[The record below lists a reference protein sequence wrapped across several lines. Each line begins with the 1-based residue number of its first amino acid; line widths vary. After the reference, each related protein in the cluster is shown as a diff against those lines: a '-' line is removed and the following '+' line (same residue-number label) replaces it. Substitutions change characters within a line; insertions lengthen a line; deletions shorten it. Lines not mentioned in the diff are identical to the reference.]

1 MRRFLLILAAL
12 ASLPLLLLGAL
23 ATDRG
28 LGLAAGIAAGF
39 VPGLELEGV
48 TGPLPGRL
56 AVARLRMSD
65 GQGAW
70 LELEDARLELDWRA
84 LWERRV
90 VLRRVAAGSVTLHR
104 LPPGG
109 EPAPAGPPSL
119 PTLPELPVAIRVE
132 ALALPRIALGEAV
145 LGQAALL
152 ALQGE
157 AALEAGALRARLAAR
172 RLDAPG
178 EARLDLAFGTA
189 LTAVLDVT
197 EPEGGLVATLTGQPG
212 SDFTARLHLEGP
224 ATGAAWRLEA
234 ALGAARAA
242 LSGELALAA
251 DGTLRATATGELTP
265 DALLPAQI
273 RPLARSIAPSL
284 ALRRQSDGAIQL
296 ERFSLD
302 LPALRAEGSGGL
314 SAGGAIS
321 GRFRVTAGPPEAFG
335 PLLPEGL
342 GWRALTLDLTLA
354 GTLAK
359 PGGTLLAEITGPRG
373 AGAAD
378 AMLGQTV
385 RLEARLSDGA
395 IEAALTAERL
405 AATLRGRPEEPFALD
420 VTAEARDPPGVAGTL
435 SARGRVT
442 GTAAAPEAVLTLTSP
457 RLAFQGRAAEALEF
471 SLQASPQAV
480 TARGGGRVD
489 AKPFT
494 LDVAAR
500 RDEAAIRI
508 ERLEA
513 AWSGLALSGQGGG
526 ALPAGPFTGALR
538 LEAPELAPLGVGVS
552 GRLSLALEA
561 HAIPGATGPGAQG
574 VRLRLNG
581 QGVGAGGFRPSAQ
594 AEIDGSLALL
604 NFRLNATAPQGGLD
618 LAGNLVQ
625 GDDSRITLTRLEAR
639 VGEDALRLTGAAVIR
654 AAADGTLSLEP
665 ARLLGR
671 RGGSL
676 AIQGRLAGGQ
686 INGRA
691 ELAALPLGPLSAGM
705 VSGTASGQVT
715 ATGPTA
721 APNAE
726 ARIRVDNLR
735 LTDPGLAGLPLA
747 QLTATARLQGQSL
760 RAEARL
766 AAGPGISL
774 NVEASQ
780 PRGLGA
786 EAAFE
791 ARLGG
796 TLDLYAASRPF
807 LDAGGDRLSGR
818 ATLALRATGTPMQ
831 PVLSGGVSLANGSY
845 QNPVL
850 GARLNGIAAQINAVG
865 QRLVLASLTARTQGG
880 GQVSAQGFVEPLAPG
895 IPAELRLTA
904 EAARPVTGE
913 LGEAVLDANLLL
925 RGPLT
930 DGGSLSGRI
939 DIRRAEIRIP
949 ENFAG
954 AVPSLGNV
962 REVGPPPPGRRAPTV
977 ARPAAAPARP
987 AVPMSLALTISAPR
1001 AVFIRGRGLEA
1012 ELGGEISIG
1021 GSVARPE
1028 PQGALRLRR
1037 GNFDLAGRQL
1047 QFTRGIIGFESG
1059 GFTPSLDFVASARS
1073 RSHTINLNIKG
1084 DPANPELTVTASP
1097 ELPQDEAL
1105 ARLLFDRET
1114 SRLSPFELAGIAQAV
1129 AQLSGLQ
1136 PAGGGVLGRLR
1147 SLAGLDRL
1155 GVGANAGGGAT
1166 VEAGRYIAPGVY
1178 VGVRQGTAGAAPGVG
1193 VQVEL
1198 TPRLRLE
1205 GETATGPG
1213 GDRLG
1218 LTWEYEY

>member
-1 MRRFLLILAAL
+1 MRRVLLTLAAIVL
-12 ASLPLLLLGAL
+12 LPVLLLGAL

-28 LGLAAGIAAGF
+28 LGLAAGLAAGF

-48 TGPLPGRL
+48 SGPLPGRL
-56 AVARLRMSD
+56 AVARLRMND
-65 GQGAW
+65 AQGPW
-70 LELEDARLELDWRA
+70 LELETAELELDWRA
-84 LWERRV
+84 LWDRRV
-90 VLRRVAAGSVTLHR
+90 VMRRVSVASLTLHR
-104 LPPGG
+104 LPPPG
-109 EPAPAGPPSL
+109 EPAAPGPPAIPSL
-119 PTLPELPVAIRVE
+119 PSLPVAIRIE
-132 ALALPRIALGEAV
+132 ALSLPRIAV
-145 LGQAALL
+145 LGQATLS
-152 ALQGE
+152 LQGD
-157 AALEAGALRARLAAR
+157 AALEAGALQARLAAR

-189 LTAVLDVT
+189 LTARLDIT
-197 EPEGGLVATLTGQPG
+197 EPAGGLLATLAGQPAA
-212 SDFTARLHLEGP
+212 DFSASLALDGP
-224 ATGAAWRLEA
+224 ATGARWRLDTS
-234 ALGAARAA
+234 LGATQAA

-251 DGTLRATATGELTP
+251 DGEIRATAAGNLSP
-265 DALLPAQI
+265 GALLPAEF
-273 RPLARSIAPSL
+273 RPLAATITPSL
-284 ALRRQSDGAIQL
+284 EFRRRPDGALLLDRLSL
-296 ERFSLD
+296 E
-302 LPALRAEGSGGL
+302 LPALRAEGSAGL
-314 SAGGAIS
+314 DAAQMLS
-321 GRFRVTAGPPEAFG
+321 GRIRVTAAPPEAFG
-335 PLLPEGL
+335 TLLPEGL
-342 GWRALTLDLTLA
+342 GWQALTLDLTLA
-354 GTLAK
+354 GTLAN
-359 PGGTLLAEITGPRG
+359 PAGRVVAEITAPRG

-378 AMLGQTV
+378 AMLGDSA
-385 RLEARLSDGA
+385 RLEASLSDGVVDA
-395 IEAALTAERL
+395 RLTAARL
-405 AATLRGRPEEPFALD
+405 AATLRGRAQKPFALD
-420 VTAEARDPPGVAGTL
+420 FTAEARDPPNVTGSLTAQ
-435 SARGRVT
+435 GRIT
-442 GTAAAPEAVLTLTSP
+442 GTAAAPEAVLTLRSP

-471 SLQASPQAV
+471 SLQASPQTI
-480 TARGGGRVD
+480 TARGTGRVD
-489 AKPFT
+489 ARPFT
-494 LDVAAR
+494 LDVAAA
-500 RDEAAIRI
+500 RDDFAIRI
-508 ERLEA
+508 SRLEA
-513 AWSGLALSGQGGG
+513 AWSGLALSGQGAG

-538 LEAPELAPLGVGVS
+538 LEAPDLAPLGFGVS
-552 GRLSLALEA
+552 GRLNLTLEA
-561 HAIPGATGPGAQG
+561 SAIPGATGPAAQG
-574 VRLRLNG
+574 IRLRLNG
-581 QGVGAGGFRPSAQ
+581 QGVGVGAFRPSAQ

-604 NFRLNATAPQGGLD
+604 NFRLAATAPQGGLD
-618 LAGNLVQ
+618 LAGDLTQ
-625 GDDSRITLTRLEAR
+625 GSDTRIILTRLEAR
-639 VGEDALRLTGAAVIR
+639 AGEDSLRLAAPATLR
-654 AAADGTLSLEP
+654 AAADGTLSLES

-676 AIQGRLAGGQ
+676 NIQGRLAGGQ
-686 INGRA
+686 INARA

-705 VSGTASGQVT
+705 VTGTASGQVT

-721 APNAE
+721 VPNAE
-726 ARIRVDNLR
+726 ARIRVDALR
-735 LTDPGLAGLPLA
+735 LTDPALAGLPVA
-747 QLTATARLQGQSL
+747 QINATARLQGQSL

-766 AAGPGISL
+766 TAGPGVTL
-774 NVEASQ
+774 NLEASQ

-786 EAAFE
+786 TTAFE

-796 TLDLYAASRPF
+796 TLELNAISRPF
-807 LDAGGDRLSGR
+807 LDAGGDRLTGR
-818 ATLALRATGTPMQ
+818 ATLDLRATGTPTQ
-831 PVLSGGVSLANGSY
+831 PVLSGGVALANGSY

-850 GARLNGIAAQINAVG
+850 GARLNGITAQINAVG
-865 QRLVLASLTARTQGG
+865 QRLVVQSLTARTQGG
-880 GQVSAQGFVEPLAPG
+880 GQVSVQGFVEPLAPG

-904 EAARPVTGE
+904 EAARPVSGV
-913 LGEAVLDANLLL
+913 LGEAILDANLAL

-962 REVGPPPPGRRAPTV
+962 REVGPLPPGRRALTV
-977 ARPAAAPARP
+977 APPAAARP
-987 AVPMSLALTISAPR
+987 AVPMILALTIAAPR

-1028 PQGALRLRR
+1028 PQGMLRLRR
-1037 GNFDLAGRQL
+1037 GSFDLAGRQL

-1059 GFTPSLDFVASARS
+1059 SFSPSLDFVATARS
-1073 RSHTINLNIKG
+1073 RAHTINLNIKG

-1155 GVGANAGGGAT
+1155 GVGASAGGAGAT

-1213 GDRLG
+1213 GDRVG